1 MTLESGCEEEPTVFP
16 MLITFRII
24 IFLLLLPFILFWRMR
39 RKGHMSHLTALLLKE
54 IIMGV
59 WHWIFGSK
67 RVQIA
72 KRKAKSR
79 RWQN

>member
-1 MTLESGCEEEPTVFP
+1 MFP
-16 MLITFRII
+16 MLLTFRII

-54 IIMGV
+54 IILGV
-59 WHWIFGSK
+59 WHRVFGPK

-72 KRKAKSR
+72 KRPGKK
-79 RWQN
+79 RWWST